1 MLAQDLMSRE
11 VLSLSPDMT
20 VGEALETLVKRGIS
34 GAPVVEPDGRIFGV
48 LTEEDLLMFYEYP
61 EECHLEM
68 PIRKAKVLGADLVTR
83 GVISVRPDTPLEDVA
98 TLFIGR
104 KIKRVPVMENGRIV
118 GILSRRDLLRGLLSS
133 RAKPGA

>member
-1 MLAQDLMSRE
+1 MLAKDLMTPE
-11 VLSLSPDMT
+11 VLILSPDAT
-20 VGEALETLVKRGIS
+20 VGEAIETLVKSGVS
-34 GAPVVEPDGRIFGV
+34 GAPVVEKDGHIFGV

-83 GVISVRPDTPLEDVA
+83 GVISIRPETPLEDVA

-104 KIKRVPVMENGRIV
+104 KIKRVPVVENARIV
-118 GILSRRDLLRGLLSS
+118 GILSRRDLLRGLLKT
-133 RAKPGA
+133 RPKPGA